1 MFRWPGVPSPRADT
15 HELGDFVE
23 LLSWRQGSV
32 SATTVIQDLGRLA
45 ENEYSEGVPEEE
57 EIPIEVE
64 DAFREIERR
73 IEASN
78 GGYPFE
84 FNANGTVLYPIR
96 GSDEARNV
104 VYKYMLLST
113 RLDMNKSRI
122 HAGLDGTEL
131 LERLAAVVARQYLG
145 GRAESM
151 IFGTSEDSSDFP
163 AKIDILCQMLEEGG
177 GFVERGAGARRMK
190 DDKLDVVAWTP
201 FADRRE
207 GKLIAFGQ
215 CKTGT
220 NWKSQVTQIQPD
232 NFCSKW
238 FRDQPTLIPVRMFFI
253 SEALSSV
260 DWRNESVDAGLL
272 FDRCRIVDFC
282 SGLDSDLLLS
292 LRHWTTAAAIATG
305 LPREL

>member
-57 EIPIEVE
+57 EIPVEVE

-220 NWKSQVTQIQPD
+220 NWKSQVTQLQPN

-305 LPREL
+305 LPCEL

>member
-220 NWKSQVTQIQPD
+220 NWKSQVTQLQPD